1 MTKPNKQHQFDL
13 LCVHHD
19 NVCEEN
25 TYRYKLTGVDT
36 TSRFN
41 VSGVLETN
49 KASNVAFLLEAICK
63 KSGVFRNPKVFSEY
77 KKDVTRLLEKRN
89 FDIHRKTTKYRH
101 IQAAFL
107 EAFNK

>member
-1 MTKPNKQHQFDL
+1 MHY
-13 LCVHHD
+13 D

-25 TYRYKLTGVDT
+25 TYGYKLTGVDT

-41 VSGVLETN
+41 VSGALETN
-49 KASNVAFLLEAICK
+49 IASKLAFVLEAICK

-77 KKDVTRLLEKRN
+77 KKDVTRLLEKQN

-101 IQAAFL
+101 TQAAFL